1 MRHERNVNGV
11 PMAWEEHGAGL
22 PVVLMHGIPTGPAL
36 WRHVVPRMRGARLL
50 AWEMVGYA
58 GSIQAGRGRDISV
71 AAQADYL
78 RDWLDAL
85 GRERVVLAGHDL
97 GGGVAHIFAVRHPER
112 CAGLL
117 LTNCVG
123 YDSWPIPSVKLLR
136 AMGGVVRRLPDAVVH
151 TGILR
156 MLFHRGHDSAH
167 VAEESLAVHWPH
179 YAAYEA
185 GEALIRQMRALDVH
199 DTLAVSPQLPKLRGT
214 PARVIW
220 GASDQFQK
228 VEYGERF
235 ARDLGISLERID
247 GGKHFTPED
256 HPERIAAALQSLV
269 AEVEARGNF

>member
-1 MRHERNVNGV
+1 
-11 PMAWEEHGAGL
+11 
-22 PVVLMHGIPTGPAL
+22 
-36 WRHVVPRMRGARLL
+36 
-50 AWEMVGYA
+50 
-58 GSIQAGRGRDISV
+58 
-71 AAQADYL
+71 
-78 RDWLDAL
+78 
-85 GRERVVLAGHDL
+85 
-97 GGGVAHIFAVRHPER
+97 
-112 CAGLL
+112 
-117 LTNCVG
+117 
-123 YDSWPIPSVKLLR
+123 
-136 AMGGVVRRLPDAVVH
+136 
-151 TGILR
+151 
-156 MLFHRGHDSAH
+156 GHDSAH